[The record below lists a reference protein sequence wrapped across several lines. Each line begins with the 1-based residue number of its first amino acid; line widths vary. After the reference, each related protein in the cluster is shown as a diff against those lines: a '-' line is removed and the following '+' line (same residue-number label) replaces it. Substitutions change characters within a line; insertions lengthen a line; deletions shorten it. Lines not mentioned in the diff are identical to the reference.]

1 MVSLV
6 LTVLHVSRIWQ
17 ELHDIKRKN
26 AALQMQHFVGEE
38 ENELLEYLRSLQP
51 EKVLMIRNSS
61 SVKWVPIFHNMNM
74 NKNMNKLVISHF
86 TIYSLTINKIC

>member
-1 MVSLV
+1 MQNFVCDLLTSVCCAHMVSLV
-6 LTVLHVSRIWQ
+6 LTVLHVSRICQ

-61 SVKWVPIFHNMNM
+61 CVKWVLI
-74 NKNMNKLVISHF
+74 
-86 TIYSLTINKIC
+86 TCW